1 MADSKHHLV
10 IVQHNDLT
18 KARYKLSLYAQRL
31 IWALTSKFHPQ
42 NDDIFH
48 RHTFQI
54 SDLYKLLK
62 MDHFNP
68 NLKRKNL
75 LKTLKELQ
83 TNLIEIPSL
92 NNSETLLITSW
103 IEAPEINFKTDLLTL
118 RGAEH
123 MRPFFLH
130 LYKNYHCCLYSEI
143 ARLTGAH
150 SFRFLI
156 FCRDY
161 QPRSNFYDEIIK
173 DRYVKKEIFELDE
186 LRQILQIP
194 TKIYPK
200 ISNFKKRVLEASQ
213 KEVNTKTSAY
223 FEFEMIKDPK
233 DGRKTKAVK
242 LLIFGELVSPPA
254 NNENQPPSLPEPDDQ
269 QKALQKRLTELGVSP
284 TSQNFFLKLY
294 QPQKIKN
301 ALTVIEEYQQN
312 KKIKYPTG
320 ALNTALKEG
329 WMSKSQFLKEKED
342 QNTADRIAAINTSK
356 ALTKGVEEY
365 QVGLEKQILNGHE
378 NRLLAYENRLNQER
392 SEYAIVTDKMT
403 YIISVLPADDYAR
416 LNSENQKSL
425 KLILWEK
432 IDAGE
437 DFDELK
443 ELAIRSLL
451 GFLLPLE

>member
-1 MADSKHHLV
+1 MEELKHHLV

-31 IWALTSKFHPQ
+31 IWKLTSKFHPQ
-42 NDDIFH
+42 NDDTFH

-83 TNLIEIPSL
+83 TSLIEIPSL

-130 LYKNYHCCLYSEI
+130 LYENYHCCLYSEI

-161 QPRSNFYDEIIK
+161 QPRSTFYDEIIK
-173 DRYVKKEIFELDE
+173 GRYVKKEVFELDE

-194 TKIYPK
+194 AKIYPK

-242 LLIFGELVSPPA
+242 LLIFGAWVPPDI
-254 NNENQPPSLPEPDDQ
+254 ENSPPSLPEPDDQ
-269 QKALQKRLTELGVSP
+269 QKDLQKRMTELGISL

-301 ALTVIEEYQQN
+301 ALTVIEQYQQN
-312 KKIKYPTG
+312 KTISYPTG
-320 ALNTALKEG
+320 LLNTALKEG

-342 QNTADRIAAINTSK
+342 QNTADRIAAVNTAK
-356 ALTKGVEEY
+356 ALTKGLDQFQADLEDQFLEE
-365 QVGLEKQILNGHE
+365 HE
-378 NRLLAYENRLNQER
+378 NRLLAYENQLEQGRG
-392 SEYAIVTDKMT
+392 EYALVTDKIA
-403 YIISVLPADDYAR
+403 YIISTLDADDYEK
-416 LNSENQKSL
+416 LNTRQRDEL
-425 KLILWEK
+425 KVALEEK

-437 DFDELK
+437 GFDELK
-443 ELAIRSLL
+443 QLAFRSLFSL
-451 GFLLPLE
+451 RPPLE